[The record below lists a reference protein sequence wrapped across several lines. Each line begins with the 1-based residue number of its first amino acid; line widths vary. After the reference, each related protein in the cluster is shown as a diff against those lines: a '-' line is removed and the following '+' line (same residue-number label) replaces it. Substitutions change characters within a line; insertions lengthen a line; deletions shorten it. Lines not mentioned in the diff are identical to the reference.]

1 MIGIRF
7 RRLAALI
14 AVPVVLIACAVFATA
29 TIERDSALHSSDQV
43 EAAHGLLTA
52 MLDME
57 TGARGYFETR
67 DPSFL
72 APWFQGQTD
81 FAAQLAR
88 SHSLGAGDAP
98 LQVSLNEQ
106 AAGVAAW
113 HRVVAAGIARV
124 RGGGLPPASSAA
136 VTQKAIVDNFR
147 ALNSLYQTQLTTRRD
162 SALSLATGLAVGVA
176 AALSI
181 VLVLSGL
188 LMMHR
193 ANRRE
198 IRRSRRQQELRELLQ
213 VSVSEQESQQL
224 LIRHVEQLVPGS
236 AAAVFNRNSS
246 EDRLDPQLSERAG
259 QTPLDAIQTEQLR
272 PRSCMAVRLS
282 RSYARTAAEE
292 PLQRCD
298 VCGQIAAD
306 VVCEPLL
313 VGGQV
318 IGSVLVTSASPIS
331 PADRDRVRNSVV
343 QAAPILANQRNLALA
358 ELRAAS
364 DVLTGLPNRRAADE
378 TIKRMTA
385 HAGRTLSP
393 LAVVLLDLDHFKHVN
408 DVHGHDHGDKALA
421 AIGQVL
427 TGTLRAS
434 DFVARYGGEEFLAL
448 LPDTDRTGAFDVAE
462 KLRRAIER
470 TDISGVGNVTASV
483 GIAVLPD
490 DAVEPEYLLR
500 KADRALYAAK
510 ARGRNRV
517 ELAAATDLE
526 TLDDNGQRGGGSRG
540 DSPLGGGES
549 SS

>member
-1 MIGIRF
+1 MIGIPF

-14 AVPVVLIACAVFATA
+14 VVPVVLIACAGFATA

-72 APWFQGQTD
+72 APWFLGQAD
-81 FAAQLAR
+81 FAAELAR
-88 SHSLGAGDAP
+88 SRSLGAGDAP
-98 LQVSLNEQ
+98 LQVSLNQQ

-113 HRVVAAGIARV
+113 HRVVAAGIARE

-272 PRSCMAVRLS
+272 PRSCMSVRLS

-408 DVHGHDHGDKALA
+408 DVHGHDQGDKALA

-517 ELAAATDLE
+517 ELAAATDFE
-526 TLDDNGQRGGGSRG
+526 TLDENGERGGGSRG
-540 DSPLGGGES
+540 DSPLGGES

>member
-1 MIGIRF
+1 
-7 RRLAALI
+7 
-14 AVPVVLIACAVFATA
+14 
-29 TIERDSALHSSDQV
+29 
-43 EAAHGLLTA
+43 
-52 MLDME
+52 
-57 TGARGYFETR
+57 
-67 DPSFL
+67 
-72 APWFQGQTD
+72 
-81 FAAQLAR
+81 
-88 SHSLGAGDAP
+88 
-98 LQVSLNEQ
+98 
-106 AAGVAAW
+106 
-113 HRVVAAGIARV
+113 
-124 RGGGLPPASSAA
+124 
-136 VTQKAIVDNFR
+136 
-147 ALNSLYQTQLTTRRD
+147 
-162 SALSLATGLAVGVA
+162 
-176 AALSI
+176 
-181 VLVLSGL
+181 
-188 LMMHR
+188 
-193 ANRRE
+193 
-198 IRRSRRQQELRELLQ
+198 
-213 VSVSEQESQQL
+213 
-224 LIRHVEQLVPGS
+224 
-236 AAAVFNRNSS
+236 
-246 EDRLDPQLSERAG
+246 
-259 QTPLDAIQTEQLR
+259 
-272 PRSCMAVRLS
+272 
-282 RSYARTAAEE
+282 
-292 PLQRCD
+292 
-298 VCGQIAAD
+298 
-306 VVCEPLL
+306 

-408 DVHGHDHGDKALA
+408 DVHGHDQGDKALA

-526 TLDDNGQRGGGSRG
+526 TLDKNGERGSGSRG
-540 DSPLGGGES
+540 DSSLGGGES